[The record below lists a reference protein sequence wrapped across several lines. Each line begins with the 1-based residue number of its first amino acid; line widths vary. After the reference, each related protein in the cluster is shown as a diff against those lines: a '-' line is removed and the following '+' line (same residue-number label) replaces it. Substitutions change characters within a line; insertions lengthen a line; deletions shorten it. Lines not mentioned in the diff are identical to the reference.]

1 MTQDTDTA
9 DVIFR
14 IFPEGDV
21 IALFPG
27 IAGDNNARET
37 CMSYMHIGQHGSA
50 SVYLASDTKPATPA
64 QYAPLARE
72 LEGLGYKLRPVA
84 RFTPKHFTQR
94 ASQVR

>member
-1 MTQDTDTA
+1 MTQDIETT

-27 IAGDNNARET
+27 IAGTNDVRGD
-37 CMSYMHIGQHGSA
+37 CSSYMHVGQHSAA
-50 SVYLASDTKPATPA
+50 SVFLASDTKPATPA

-72 LEGLGYKLRPVA
+72 LTGLGYKLRVVA
-84 RFTPKHFTQR
+84 KFTPKHYTQR
-94 ASQVR
+94 AAQVR